1 MPFIMSALQ
10 GMDLVDSTE
19 VSILIS
25 SFKKSYPP
33 SIIHPLGLDVTL
45 VLGAS

>member
-1 MPFIMSALQ
+1 MPLIMFELQ
-10 GMDLVDSTE
+10 GMDLADSME

-33 SIIHPLGLDVTL
+33 CIIHPLGLDVTL